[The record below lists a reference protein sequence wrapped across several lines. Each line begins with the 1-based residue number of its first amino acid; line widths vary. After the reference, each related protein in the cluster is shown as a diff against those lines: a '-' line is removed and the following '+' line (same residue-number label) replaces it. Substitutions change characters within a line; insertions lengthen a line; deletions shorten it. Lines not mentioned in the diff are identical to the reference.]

1 MPLSDW
7 YASEFSS
14 IEGGLE
20 VGGGGGWSGRLRGSG
35 EKVESLASHS
45 EKDEGL
51 KRKVLKLYNLITYLI
66 MTSKYRY
73 PKKFCLEQQSV
84 LNL

>member
-20 VGGGGGWSGRLRGSG
+20 VGGGGGWSGSLRGSG

-51 KRKVLKLYNLITYLI
+51 KRKV
-66 MTSKYRY
+66 
-73 PKKFCLEQQSV
+73 
-84 LNL
+84 

>member
-20 VGGGGGWSGRLRGSG
+20 VGGGGGWSGRIRGSG

-51 KRKVLKLYNLITYLI
+51 KRKVVLKLYNLITSLCLRK
-66 MTSKYRY
+66 TS
-73 PKKFCLEQQSV
+73 
-84 LNL
+84 